1 MRVLLLTTV
10 FLLCFSVGY
19 GQYKIDDVDWRD
31 DGRCGNEF
39 PLSNGLPAKCNP
51 DGGYHCCSE
60 YGYCGS
66 TEEHCNCAKCID
78 YRRETIGPE
87 ISEPEISEVCQNI
100 EVSLKND
107 VLAYHGSLQGI
118 YTLDDESFDRTWK
131 SSSHA
136 IWYNHDYL
144 YWSIGNLENY
154 GTNVRGITS
163 AGNQS
168 ERTPSFVPKWY
179 YMADDWKCSLCDD
192 VIVQCIT
199 PETQPPEE
207 YTSDYD
213 TSSECSGIFLN
224 DKGKEKEK
232 PCIFP
237 FKYNGN
243 TYNECTTVDS
253 PNGQP
258 RCARRVTKKGKI
270 LNDKWAYC
278 NPGCPGYGY

>member
-1 MRVLLLTTV
+1 MVRKLL
-10 FLLCFSVGY
+10 S
-19 GQYKIDDVDWRD
+19 I
-31 DGRCGNEF
+31 
-39 PLSNGLPAKCNP
+39 
-51 DGGYHCCSE
+51 
-60 YGYCGS
+60 
-66 TEEHCNCAKCID
+66 
-78 YRRETIGPE
+78 
-87 ISEPEISEVCQNI
+87 
-100 EVSLKND
+100 KN
-107 VLAYHGSLQGI
+107 
-118 YTLDDESFDRTWK
+118 
-131 SSSHA
+131 
-136 IWYNHDYL
+136 
-144 YWSIGNLENY
+144 SILIN
-154 GTNVRGITS
+154 
-163 AGNQS
+163 A
-168 ERTPSFVPKWY
+168 
-179 YMADDWKCSLCDD
+179 A
-192 VIVQCIT
+192 
-199 PETQPPEE
+199 ETQPLEE